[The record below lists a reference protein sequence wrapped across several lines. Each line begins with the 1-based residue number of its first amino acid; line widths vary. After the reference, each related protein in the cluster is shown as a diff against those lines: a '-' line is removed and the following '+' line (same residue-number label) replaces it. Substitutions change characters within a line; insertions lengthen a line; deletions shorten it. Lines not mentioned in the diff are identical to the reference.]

1 MIAQIILGLAVIMF
15 GLAAYTFWASQTASQ
30 NLRGALFTTERQMA
44 DVRTRQLRSRT
55 VGFLGAGGLLLV
67 ISAIAAMLPAPV
79 PAPTPT
85 PTSALKSTP
94 PAPTRTHTPTQAATS
109 TTLPASPTPTSAPAI
124 TPTVTVTAPV
134 TATVSGTNGLGLRL
148 RQEPNGA
155 DIAYLPDGSVI
166 ELLSDP
172 TVTTNDGVVW
182 QKVRDSQGREGWV
195 AAAFLTKP

>member
-44 DVRTRQLRSRT
+44 DARTRQLRSRA

-67 ISAIAAMLPAPV
+67 ISAIAAMLPAPA
-79 PAPTPT
+79 PAPMAT

-94 PAPTRTHTPTQAATS
+94 PSPTRTHTPTQAATS

-124 TPTVTVTAPV
+124 TPTVTAPV

>member
-124 TPTVTVTAPV
+124 TPTVTAPV